1 MKIKKRIFVFC
12 LAAVIVILIFGLF
25 MIKNSEK
32 EYYTLSDI
40 RNEYVHTDNS
50 IVVNVGSEEITQR
63 DLCIIKYLYYKEDCV
78 DLAVRQKSVSILAE
92 KDGFSLSPQEEYK
105 EIKYVCSNYE
115 KLNLPETEINN
126 VFKEDLIEN
135 SLDLSLYYNYITHI
149 TIKINNGEFEFKDN
163 KYSFKYN
170 LINYIN
176 KQNDN
181 EKLKTPYIVRVN
193 LAEKLALDYIDYKI
207 EEYGITTEY

>member
-1 MKIKKRIFVFC
+1 M
-12 LAAVIVILIFGLF
+12 
-25 MIKNSEK
+25 
-32 EYYTLSDI
+32 
-40 RNEYVHTDNS
+40 
-50 IVVNVGSEEITQR
+50 
-63 DLCIIKYLYYKEDCV
+63 
-78 DLAVRQKSVSILAE
+78 
-92 KDGFSLSPQEEYK
+92 
-105 EIKYVCSNYE
+105 
-115 KLNLPETEINN
+115 
-126 VFKEDLIEN
+126 IEN